1 MKQLYT
7 IIISLLIL
15 SSCSTSNDVVSNKKV
30 QKRKYTKGF
39 VVKKS
44 DKKFFNNLS
53 FKNVELHAK
62 SDKIAEDKTDIFL
75 ATIDA
80 SVIEHKWNKPEFV
93 NFDTKNLKKQK
104 TTKAIKGLQL
114 LRLKNHLK
122 KSDSDTKTLFS
133 LKKPKEKLNTND
145 GEPEPKVHWAAL
157 TGFITS
163 LVGIFVSPILLG
175 ILSIIF
181 GGIGLSNIKKNP
193 EKYKGKGFGITA
205 LVLGIIEV
213 VIIFLV
219 VAVLLAAI

>member
-1 MKQLYT
+1 MMLSQTKKFKKENTLRA
-7 IIISLLIL
+7 SLLKNLIKSFSIIYPL
-15 SSCSTSNDVVSNKKV
+15 KTLNFVLKV
-30 QKRKYTKGF
+30 IKLLRIKQMF
-39 VVKKS
+39 
-44 DKKFFNNLS
+44 
-53 FKNVELHAK
+53 
-62 SDKIAEDKTDIFL
+62 FL

-93 NFDTKNLKKQK
+93 NFETKKLKKQK
-104 TTKAIKGLQL
+104 TTKAVKGLQI

-163 LVGIFVSPILLG
+163 LVGIFVLPILLG

>member
-1 MKQLYT
+1 MMLSQTKKFKKENTLRA
-7 IIISLLIL
+7 SLLKNLIKSFSIIYPL
-15 SSCSTSNDVVSNKKV
+15 KTLNFVLKV
-30 QKRKYTKGF
+30 IKLLRIKQMF
-39 VVKKS
+39 
-44 DKKFFNNLS
+44 
-53 FKNVELHAK
+53 
-62 SDKIAEDKTDIFL
+62 FL

-93 NFDTKNLKKQK
+93 NFETKKLKKQK
-104 TTKAIKGLQL
+104 TTKAVKGLQI